1 MAINWKQY
9 PVSKVLGT
17 SDTIIVSRPDGS
29 TFNINSSIST
39 STTGVTITGTLAVS
53 GAFTVGG
60 ITLAETIADTVG
72 AMVTS
77 NTESGITVAYVDGD
91 NTLDFTV
98 GTLNQNT
105 TGNAA
110 TVTTN
115 ANLTG
120 HVTSSGNAAVLGS
133 FSSAQLKAALTDET
147 GSGVAV
153 FATSPALVTPALG
166 TPASGV
172 MTNATG
178 TASNLTAGNVTTNAN
193 LTGHVTSSG
202 NAAVLGSFT
211 VAQLNTALSNGSIN
225 TDQTTV
231 SGSSGSCTGN
241 AATATKLAATKTI
254 GGVAFDGS
262 ANIDLPGVSATGDQ
276 DTSGNALT
284 ATTATNAT
292 NAAHV
297 LVTDNESTAEANLI
311 TFVENATD
319 STGNV
324 GLEMDGNFTYTPST
338 GKVNAVNFQGN
349 IIGGSGS
356 FSSELTI
363 EGGISDEDDVVVL
376 TTKSEGVNIPGLLTA
391 SKQTDSTP
399 TLSAKTSDFTAAAGN
414 EYVINKASGIAIALP
429 AAVEGVTI
437 KFVFQTAITSNT
449 AVITALSGDLLTGYS
464 LVRDISNLDTFQSGL
479 SFFIA
484 DGTDD
489 LIMTLNGSTKGGLV
503 GDRIEF
509 VGISA
514 TQWRVRAMLTGS
526 GSLVT
531 SFS

>member
-147 GSGVAV
+147 GSGIAV

-254 GGVAFDGS
+254 GGIAFDGS
-262 ANIDLPGVSATGDQ
+262 ANIDLPGVPKQETK
-276 DTSGNALT
+276 TR
-284 ATTATNAT
+284 
-292 NAAHV
+292 V
-297 LVTDNESTAEANLI
+297 VTL
-311 TFVENATD
+311 
-319 STGNV
+319 
-324 GLEMDGNFTYTPST
+324 
-338 GKVNAVNFQGN
+338 
-349 IIGGSGS
+349 
-356 FSSELTI
+356 
-363 EGGISDEDDVVVL
+363 
-376 TTKSEGVNIPGLLTA
+376 
-391 SKQTDSTP
+391 
-399 TLSAKTSDFTAAAGN
+399 
-414 EYVINKASGIAIALP
+414 
-429 AAVEGVTI
+429 
-437 KFVFQTAITSNT
+437 
-449 AVITALSGDLLTGYS
+449 
-464 LVRDISNLDTFQSGL
+464 
-479 SFFIA
+479 
-484 DGTDD
+484 
-489 LIMTLNGSTKGGLV
+489 
-503 GDRIEF
+503 
-509 VGISA
+509 
-514 TQWRVRAMLTGS
+514 
-526 GSLVT
+526 
-531 SFS
+531 